1 MQRTGPQTGFV
12 QIGFSP
18 ANQLAQNINW
28 IRCNQQDAS
37 GILRANL
44 ADEAAQYRSRVA

>member
-1 MQRTGPQTGFV
+1 MQRIGPQTGFV
-12 QIGFSP
+12 QVGFSL

-28 IRCNQQDAS
+28 IPCNQQDATR
-37 GILRANL
+37 ILQANL

>member
-1 MQRTGPQTGFV
+1 MQRIGPQTGFV
-12 QIGFSP
+12 QVGFSP
-18 ANQLAQNINW
+18 AIQQAQTINW
-28 IRCNQQDAS
+28 IPCNQQDAS